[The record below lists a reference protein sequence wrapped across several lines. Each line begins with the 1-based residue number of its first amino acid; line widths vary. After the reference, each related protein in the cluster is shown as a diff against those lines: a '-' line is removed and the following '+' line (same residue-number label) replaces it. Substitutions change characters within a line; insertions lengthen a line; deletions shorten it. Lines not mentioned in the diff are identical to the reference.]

1 MRRYSIRK
9 CLFVFAVGGLL
20 VSLPIRG
27 AQAVP
32 SFARQTGMS
41 CNTCHTVWPDLT
53 PFGRTFKMGGFTFS
67 SASEK
72 EPYRPP
78 VAAMFQASATFLND
92 NDGILTNGVAPFDNS
107 EDSTTDRYN
116 LPQQASVFY
125 GGRIIDHFGALAQLT
140 YDGTANDVALD
151 LTDIRYARITSVGGT
166 NLTFGFTLNNSPTV
180 EDVWNSTPTWGFPYA
195 SSAVAPTPAADALI
209 DGGLDA
215 QVGGLGVYAFW
226 HNLVYA
232 DFTVYRTTDQGIARP
247 LGAGTTVDTETDG
260 AVPYWRLALQHDW
273 GGNSVELGTYGLYAR
288 VYPDGLTGAS
298 TDKFTD
304 LALDA
309 QYQFIAASHLF
320 SIRGTYIHEKQNWD
334 ESYKLGAVENRN
346 STLRVYKANANYYY
360 RSKYGTFGGSLAY
373 FLTDGESDSLL
384 YAPDPVDG
392 SRTGSP
398 DSRGFILQGD
408 YVFWDK
414 YKFALQYTAY
424 TKFNGSSSNYDGSGR
439 DASDNNTLYAL
450 IWLMF

>member
-41 CNTCHTVWPDLT
+41 CNTCHTVWPELT
-53 PFGRTFKMGGFTFS
+53 PFGRTFKTGGFTFS
-67 SASEK
+67 AASEK

-78 VAAMFQASATFLND
+78 IAAMFQASATFLNN
-92 NDGILTNGVAPFDNS
+92 NDGILTSGVAPFDTS
-107 EDSTTDRYN
+107 KDSATDRYN
-116 LPQQASVFY
+116 VPQQASVFY
-125 GGRIIDHFGALAQLT
+125 GGRIVDHFGALSQLT

-151 LTDIRYARITSVGGT
+151 LTDIRYARNTSVSGT
-166 NLTFGFTLNNSPTV
+166 NLTYGFTLNNSPTV

-195 SSAVAPTPAADALI
+195 ASAVAPTPAAATLI

-232 DFTVYRTTDQGIARP
+232 DFTVYLTTDQGIARP

-260 AVPYWRLALQHDW
+260 AVPYWRFALQQDW
-273 GGNSVELGTYGLYAR
+273 GSNSLEFGTYGLYAL
-288 VYPDGLTGAS
+288 VHPDGMTGVS
-298 TDKFTD
+298 SDKFTD

-309 QYQFIAASHLF
+309 QYQFIMAHHLF
-320 SIRGTYIHEKQNWD
+320 SIQGTYIHEKQDWD
-334 ESYKLGAVENRN
+334 GSYKLGAVENRN
-346 STLRVYKANANYYY
+346 STLRTYKANANYYY
-360 RSKYGTFGGSLAY
+360 RSGYGTFGGTLAY
-373 FLTDGESDSLL
+373 FLTDGDSDSVL

-398 DSRGFILQGD
+398 DSSGFILEGD
-408 YVFWDK
+408 YVFWEK
-414 YKFALQYTAY
+414 YKFALQYTAIPNS
-424 TKFNGSSSNYDGSGR
+424 TVRVRITTDRVG
-439 DASDNNTLYAL
+439 TLPTTTRFML
-450 IWLMF
+450 

>member
-1 MRRYSIRK
+1 MKPRRFQK
-9 CLFVFAVGGLL
+9 WLL
-20 VSLPIRG
+20 VLAVAG
-27 AQAVP
+27 MLVCLAAMDTHAVP

-41 CNTCHTVWPDLT
+41 CNTCHSVWPELT
-53 PFGRTFKMGGFTFS
+53 SFGRTFKMGGFTFS
-67 SASEK
+67 TVSEK

-78 VAAMFQASATFLND
+78 VAAMFQASATLLKD
-92 NDGILTNGVAPFDNS
+92 NDGILTNGIAPFDND
-107 EDSTTDRYN
+107 EDSTTDKFN

-125 GGRIIDHFGALAQLT
+125 GGRIIGHFGALSQVT

-151 LTDIRYARITSVGGT
+151 LTDIRYARVTSVGGT

-195 SSAVAPTPAADALI
+195 SSAVAPAPAAGALI

-232 DFTVYRTTDQGIARP
+232 GFTVYRTTDDGIARP

-260 AVPYWRLALQHDW
+260 AVPYWRFALQHDW
-273 GGNSVELGTYGLYAR
+273 GSNSAEVGTYGLYAR
-288 VYPDGLTGAS
+288 VHPDGMTGGS

-309 QYQFIAASHLF
+309 QYQYIASVHLF
-320 SIRGTYIHEKQNWD
+320 SFRGTWIHEKQNWD
-334 ESYKLGAVENRN
+334 KSYDLGATSNRN
-346 STLRVYKANANYYY
+346 STLDLFKVYANYFY
-360 RSKYGTFGGSLAY
+360 RSHSGLFGGSLAY
-373 FLTDGESDSLL
+373 FLTDGDNDSLL
-384 YAPDPVDG
+384 YTPEAVDG

-398 DSRGFILQGD
+398 DSNGFIVEAD
-408 YVFWDK
+408 CIFREK
-414 YKFALQYTAY
+414 YKFSMQYTIY
-424 TKFNGSSSNYDGSGR
+424 NKFNGSSSNYDGSGR
-439 DASDNNTLYAL
+439 DASDNNTFYAL
-450 IWLMF
+450 VWLMF

>member
-1 MRRYSIRK
+1 MRPYPILK
-9 CLFVFAVGGLL
+9 FLVFLAVASLL
-20 VSLPIRG
+20 ASLSMRE

-41 CNTCHTVWPDLT
+41 CTTCHTAWPELT

-67 SASEK
+67 AASEK
-72 EPYRPP
+72 ERYRPP
-78 VAAMFQASATFLND
+78 VAAMFQASATFLKD
-92 NDGILTNGVAPFDNS
+92 NDGILTNGAAPFDNS

-116 LPQQASVFY
+116 IPQQASVFY
-125 GGRIIDHFGALAQLT
+125 GGRIVDNFGALAQLT

-151 LTDIRYARITSVGGT
+151 LTDVRYARNTSVGGT

-195 SSAVAPTPAADALI
+195 DSAVAPAPAAGTLI

-215 QVGGLGVYAFW
+215 EVGGLGVYAFW

-232 DFTVYRTTDQGIARP
+232 AFTVYRTTDEGITRP

-260 AVPYWRLALQHDW
+260 AVPYGRFALQHDW
-273 GGNSVELGTYGLYAR
+273 GNNSLELGTYGLYAL
-288 VYPDGLTGAS
+288 VHPDGRTGVS
-298 TDKFTD
+298 SDKFTD

-309 QYQFIAASHLF
+309 QYQFIAAHHIF
-320 SIRGTYIHEKQNWD
+320 SIQGTYIHEKQNWD
-334 ESYKLGAVENRN
+334 GSYKLGAVENRN
-346 STLRVYKANANYYY
+346 STLRTYKANANYHY
-360 RSKYGTFGGSLAY
+360 RSSYGTFGGSLAY
-373 FLTDGESDSLL
+373 FLIDGDSDSLL

-398 DSRGFILQGD
+398 DSNGFIVEGD
-408 YVFWDK
+408 YIFWDK
-414 YKFALQYTAY
+414 YKFSLQYTAY
-424 TKFNGSSSNYDGSGR
+424 NKFNGSSSNYDGSGR
-439 DASDNNTLYAL
+439 DASDNNTFYAL
-450 IWLMF
+450 LWLMF